1 MRNISKEN
9 QLIFSQLLLYVNTI
23 TQTIKVTNDTES
35 KIQGN
40 NQ

>member
-23 TQTIKVTNDTES
+23 TQTIKVADDTEG
-35 KIQGN
+35 KIQGYH
-40 NQ
+40 Q